1 MVIAEVCNYAP
12 DYGGNFLA
20 SLMSTERY
28 VKNDSASNEVIYVFP
43 QSAKNKEWVYI
54 LQQNHKVF
62 FLSDGRLQSNLYLL
76 QLCNRERI
84 NILHLHFYG
93 LSTELFTGCFSKVKV
108 IHHFHNT
115 WEEKSRIK
123 NQILRCFSIP
133 TTKLVGCSKA
143 VYDSLLKAGFSKN
156 KTTYITNCIDFSR
169 LDAIK
174 EKNPYHNSKNNIL
187 ILGTDFYRKG
197 VNFALRALEGI
208 IDKYQIQL
216 NIISHRIEETK
227 DLVKQVLGTD
237 SDPSWVTVLQP
248 VENIG
253 DLYRA
258 SVMFLSPSLAE
269 GLCYA
274 VPEALY
280 CGCMVLKND
289 IPSLTYELNGESSIT
304 IKGIEELR
312 YRIEDYFENK
322 AKYNSMLS
330 LLKNQVKEK
339 YNIDKWGKEVFKL
352 YKGLMD

>member
-20 SLMSTERY
+20 SLMSMERY
-28 VKNDSASNEVIYVFP
+28 VKNDSANNEVIYVFP
-43 QSAKNKEWVYI
+43 QSAKNKEWI
-54 LQQNHKVF
+54 CTLQQDHKVF

-76 QLCNRERI
+76 RLCNRERI

-93 LSTELFTGCFSKVKV
+93 LSTELFVGLFSKVKV

-115 WEEKSRIK
+115 WEEKSWIK
-123 NQILRCFSIP
+123 NVILRCFSIP
-133 TTKLVGCSKA
+133 ATKLVGCSKA
-143 VYDSLLKAGFSKN
+143 VYDSLQKAGFSNN

-197 VNFALRALEGI
+197 VNYALKAMQDIYE
-208 IDKYQIQL
+208 KYNIQL
-216 NIISHRIEETK
+216 SIISHHVEETK
-227 DLVKQVLGTD
+227 DLVRQVLGTD

-258 SVMFLSPSLAE
+258 SAMFLSPSLAE

-280 CGCMVLKND
+280 CDCMVLKND
-289 IPSLTYELNGESSIT
+289 IPSLTYELEGEDSIT
-304 IKGIEELR
+304 IKGFEELR
-312 YRIEDYFENK
+312 YRIEDYFEK
-322 AKYNSMLS
+322 EAQYNSMLS
-330 LLKNQVKEK
+330 LLRTQVKEK
-339 YNIDKWGKEVFKL
+339 YNIDKWGKEVFEL
-352 YKGLMD
+352 YKDLMD